1 MKHKIFLFPCCQ
13 ARLWAFVHFVSVSLL
28 IKELHYE
35 RKIKK
40 NSDDFGSGACSG
52 GRTVV
57 S

>member
-28 IKELHYE
+28 IKKLHYE